1 MLRKSRLFAINI
13 RIEGMCELVM
23 LGEDLTKHLSEK
35 LDAFPESSESE
46 EEDDIEHESFDM
58 QIDMD
63 FGMHRQRSNT
73 AVRLEKLEQARKKAA
88 KVKHIKWETTQ
99 PRPTE
104 AELKELFVKKEVV
117 PRNVPTKSLF
127 TEQLERYTN
136 LPQNPYMHYA
146 IYDGSAQVGVPVR
159 KYKIFLT
166 MLPEDRRNYPMHIS
180 CIATAKIQDLIGLI
194 LLKCSTVHGDFPLQ
208 PVAHYGLYITE
219 EDGEVDRDFPCL
231 DPREVVAKFGFT
243 CLGLVEH
250 KVGKNV
256 CFDNSHTSSRPES
269 IVESSNK
276 LISDRAKAEETSKQ
290 LNADMQLKVYTTALE
305 APFYKSYRV
314 YIVNKVRAKVEIHL
328 GISGEKIEI
337 DPVQQKSSKFVL
349 VKQKAVSHQ
358 MDCVAWC
365 EITDTRS
372 SRSTFRV
379 VYSTSFGNNCTDYNG
394 SFSYSPSLQASAS
407 FKHYD
412 FEADHSI
419 AEEIVQKINLILE
432 LRSSVSRKE
441 YLAVKE
447 RKQYKKKSFNIGK

>member
-1 MLRKSRLFAINI
+1 
-13 RIEGMCELVM
+13 M
-23 LGEDLTKHLSEK
+23 LGEDLTKHLADK

-46 EEDDIEHESFDM
+46 EEDDIEHESFDLQM
-58 QIDMD
+58 DMD

-73 AVRLEKLEQARKKAA
+73 AVRLEKLEQARRKAA
-88 KVKHIKWETTQ
+88 KVKHVKWESTQ
-99 PRPTE
+99 TSPNE
-104 AELKELFVKKEVV
+104 EDLKDLFLKKEVKKKEV
-117 PRNVPTKSLF
+117 PAKSLF

-136 LPQNPYMHYA
+136 LPQNPYMQYA
-146 IYDGSAQVGVPVR
+146 MFDGNAQVGVPVR

-180 CIATAKIQDLIGLI
+180 CVATAKIQDLIGLI

-208 PVAHYGLYITE
+208 PVTNYGLYITE

-231 DPREVVAKFGFT
+231 DAREVVAKFGFT

-250 KVGKNV
+250 KTTKNV
-256 CFDNSHTSSRPES
+256 SF
-269 IVESSNK
+269 ESSH
-276 LISDRAKAEETSKQ
+276 LISHSEPIEEPTNKITSDMAKAEETSKQ

-314 YIVNKVRAKVEIHL
+314 FIVNKVRAKVEIHL
-328 GISGEKIEI
+328 GVSGEKIEI

-349 VKQKAVSHQ
+349 VRQKAVTHQ
-358 MDCVAWC
+358 MDSVAWC

-379 VYSTSFGNNCTDYNG
+379 VYSPSFGDYNG
-394 SFSYSPSLQASAS
+394 AFAHSPSLQSSTS

-412 FEADHSI
+412 FEADHST

-432 LRSSVSRKE
+432 LRSSASRKE
-441 YLAVKE
+441 YLAAKE
-447 RKQYKKKSFNIGK
+447 RKQYRKKGFNLGK